1 MDDNSSAET
10 KEKFSKILVAADG
23 SEASM
28 DAADYAI
35 EIARNMIRTNRIIHV
50 ILSDITI
57 LDPNLPPHIIEIRQQ
72 AQQHLDKIKQK
83 LSDQGCDDKIHMRTE
98 IISSA
103 TTAGGHS

>member
-35 EIARNMIRTNRIIHV
+35 EIARNMIRTNRIIHI

-83 LSDQGCDDKIHMRTE
+83 LSDQGCDDKIHMRKE